1 MDCQACEKR
10 NGSMLLKEL
19 TQETPN
25 QAALDDQSTAFTLL
39 TQIHKKDGHFLHL
52 EYLPF
57 LSVIFFPL

>member
-39 TQIHKKDGHFLHL
+39 TQIHKKDWDI
-52 EYLPF
+52 
-57 LSVIFFPL
+57 SST